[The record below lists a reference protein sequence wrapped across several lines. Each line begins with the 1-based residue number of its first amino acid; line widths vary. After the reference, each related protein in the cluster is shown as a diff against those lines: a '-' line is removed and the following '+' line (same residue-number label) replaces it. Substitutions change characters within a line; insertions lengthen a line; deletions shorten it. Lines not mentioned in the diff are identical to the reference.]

1 MHREEDKDQII
12 FRRRVV
18 QKAGILTYPEGEYFK
33 HPHEVEK
40 ASVDADI
47 LEIVDEHTG
56 SIVGYGFKPQFG
68 EHYRNGRAV
77 RDLHYIKELMNEE
90 QIKNLNDREQI
101 ELSMQYD
108 VDIVDKKGQYNDKSF
123 DGMHK
128 NMAYEHIAWTR
139 EGRADENY
147 GVGIRV
153 MDSKI
158 KDSVRPEIIDDSV
171 MTDCVKKKIA
181 ILKKED
187 PSLTQKQLLGKA
199 YGICKQTKGDSR
211 MSDNENTTPDG
222 TDTTPPSGDQDNQDN
237 IETIVKGMAEQI
249 TSLAKS
255 IEGLKPKGDDS
266 TEDQGEGDQTPP
278 DASTIDVTQIKSDVD
293 LFKQQ
298 NEAVTKQ
305 ITDLTTLV
313 KDLAESVKALDV
325 RTTPTNKEINLGELI
340 KKENEKK

>member
-1 MHREEDKDQII
+1 MHREEDAEQII

-18 QKAGILTYPEGEYFK
+18 QKAGILTYPEGKYFK

-56 SIVGYGFKPQFG
+56 NMVGYGLKPQFG
-68 EHYRNGRAV
+68 EHYRKGKAV
-77 RDLHYIKELMNEE
+77 RDLHYIKELMSEE
-90 QIKNLNDREQI
+90 QLNQLNKREKI

-108 VDIVDKKGQYNDKSF
+108 TDIVDERGQYNDKPF
-123 DGMHK
+123 DGMHQ

-147 GVGIRV
+147 GVGIRI

-158 KDSVRPEIIDDSV
+158 RDSVKPETADDSGI
-171 MTDCVKKKIA
+171 TDCVKRKIA

-199 YGICKQTKGDSR
+199 YGICKQKQKKGDSR
-211 MSDNENTTPDG
+211 MNDNIDTPPDG
-222 TDTTPPSGDQDNQDN
+222 TDSTPPSGDQDN

-249 TSLAKS
+249 TSLAET
-255 IEGLKPKGDDS
+255 IEGLKPTDDDS
-266 TEDQGEGDQTPP
+266 TEGQEEGDQSSTET
-278 DASTIDVTQIKSDVD
+278 STIDVTQIKSDIG
-293 LFKQQ
+293 LFKEQ
-298 NEAVTKQ
+298 NETVTKQ
-305 ITDLTTLV
+305 ITDLANVV